1 MGGGSE
7 SESVD
12 QTGPN
17 CGLFPPAGR
26 SRIFLLSS
34 DQYQCPGLSIYIGK
48 VNSSQFSCVN
58 LMLIGGH

>member
-34 DQYQCPGLSIYIGK
+34 DQYQCPVLSIYIGNWK
-48 VNSSQFSCVN
+48 GQQ
-58 LMLIGGH
+58 H